1 MVIIVLKMMNIVMVI
16 MMMVY
21 SRFPLPASAREAAR
35 TLMLTRHFLSR
46 RTTANCCRLLL
57 HIKEDISL

>member
-1 MVIIVLKMMNIVMVI
+1 MVIIVLKMMIIIMVI
-16 MMMVY
+16 MMLVY
-21 SRFPLPASAREAAR
+21 SRYPPASAREAVR